1 MSADTKQTLMRRQT
15 LMRKWMDV
23 RFAVDTGGTFT
34 DLVVERA
41 DGSIEMYKAPTTPV
55 DPVEGVIDSLTI
67 AAQASGE
74 KLADYLARGVLLVHG
89 TTHAINAIVT
99 GATAQTAFLTTAGH
113 PDTLV
118 FREGGRM
125 EPFNFTVPYP
135 EPFIAK
141 RHTFEVRERVMV
153 DGSVRI
159 PLDRPALIATLQHLK
174 QQEIE
179 AIAVCLLWSIVN
191 PEHELKVGELIETY
205 LPGVPYTL
213 SHKINPAIREYRRAS
228 STAIDA
234 SLKPVMGRYM
244 RSLDTRL
251 RQCGFVGRLLIV
263 TSQGGVIDAVAAAEA
278 PVNLVNSGP
287 SMAPVAAR
295 AYGTAHNDTL
305 IVGDAGG
312 TTFDVSLVRRGRI
325 PKTRE
330 TWLGEPFRSP
340 MTGMPSVD
348 IKSIGAGGGSIA
360 WVDPGGLLHVGPISA
375 GAHPGPACY
384 GRGGERATVTDAAL
398 VLGFIDPDFFLGGRM
413 QLNRGAAIEALER
426 TIAARLHLSVEAA
439 AAAVMALATEHMVQA
454 IMSITVNQ
462 GIDPTTA
469 TFVAGGG
476 AGGLNCVAI
485 GQRLGTPRVLVPETG
500 AALAAQGAL
509 ISDLTAH
516 KQAMFHA
523 DSRRFEADA
532 VNRVLSRLEEECT
545 SFAAN
550 SHGRSTAIHWSTEAR
565 YPDQAW
571 EIDVA
576 LAHNRFRGD
585 ADLARLVGDFHAVH
599 QEIFAVSDPNSAIEM
614 VGWNAE
620 VRCQIG
626 SGQPGR
632 LSAPAG
638 KAKLPARRVRFQQE
652 GWQEV
657 AVHRFEMLAEGVLI
671 DGPAIVESGFTSI
684 VIDPDARAARD
695 RSGTLVI
702 ELGAAANKRKS
713 A

>member
-1 MSADTKQTLMRRQT
+1 
-15 LMRKWMDV
+15 MDL

-34 DLVVERA
+34 DLVVETA
-41 DGSIEMYKAPTTPV
+41 DGSIDMYKAPTTPA
-55 DPVEGVIDSLTI
+55 DPAEGVIDSLSI
-67 AAQASGE
+67 AAEASRQP
-74 KLADYLARGVLLVHG
+74 LADYLARGALLVHG

-99 GATAQTAFLTTAGH
+99 GSTARTAFLTTAGH

-135 EPFIAK
+135 EPYVAK
-141 RHTFEVRERVMV
+141 QLTFEVHERVMV

-159 PLDRPALIATLQHLK
+159 PLDRNALVATLRRLK
-174 QQEIE
+174 QHHIE
-179 AIAVCLLWSIVN
+179 AVAVCLLWSIVN
-191 PEHELKVGELIETY
+191 PEHELAVGELIEAV

-213 SHKINPAIREYRRAS
+213 SHQINPAIREYRRAS

-234 SLKPVMGRYM
+234 SLKPVMGHYM
-244 RSLDTRL
+244 RNLDARL

-263 TSQGGVIDAVAAAEA
+263 TSQGGVIDAAAAAAA
-278 PVNLVNSGP
+278 PVHLVNSGP

-295 AYGTAHNDTL
+295 AYGSDHNDTL

-360 WVDPGGLLHVGPISA
+360 WVDQGGLLHVGPNSA

-384 GRGGERATVTDAAL
+384 GRGGDRATVTDAAL
-398 VLGFIDPDFFLGGRM
+398 ALGFIDPDFFLGGRM
-413 QLNRGAAIEALER
+413 QLNRAAAL
-426 TIAARLHLSVEAA
+426 AALQRQVALPLRLSLEAA

-454 IMSITVNQ
+454 IMAITVNQ
-462 GIDPTTA
+462 GIDPTAA

-485 GQRLGTPRVLVPETG
+485 GQRLGTPRILVPETG

-523 DSRRFEADA
+523 DSRNFPAEA
-532 VNRVLSRLEEECT
+532 VNRVLSRLADECT
-545 SFAAN
+545 RFAAASN
-550 SHGRSTAIHWSTEAR
+550 ARSTSIHWSTEAR

-571 EIDVA
+571 EIDVP
-576 LAHNRFRGD
+576 LAFNQFRSD
-585 ADLARLVGDFHAVH
+585 ADLARLITDFHAVH
-599 QEIFAVSDPNSAIEM
+599 QEIFAVSDPKSPIEM

-638 KAKLPARRVRFQQE
+638 KAELPARRVRFQH
-652 GWQEV
+652 GDWQEV
-657 AVHRFEMLAEGVLI
+657 AVHRFETLAQGVLI
-671 DGPAIVESGFTSI
+671 DGPAIVESEFTSI
-684 VIDPDARAARD
+684 VIDPGARAARD
-695 RSGTLVI
+695 KSGTLVI
-702 ELGAAANKRKS
+702 ELGSIATKRK
-713 A
+713 AA